1 MNLSDIY
8 SYIDSKKRA
17 VGGLLS
23 EPGLTID
30 KYVSQFREDNKD
42 RLNLQANAYPMAG
55 DRTVLNSPHQ
65 LDQFRKQLADEG
77 ANMAMAAATVWHGS
91 PHKFDKFDSSKIG
104 TGEGAQ
110 AYGHGL
116 YLAEAKDTG
125 QSYANKL
132 TNVDGRAI
140 SDQID
145 GRVRYLNMLKQ
156 QAKDGDINAAKN
168 IPVMEKSLAELQNQ
182 GSLYKVDLP
191 DEHIAKM
198 LDWDQSLRLQ
208 HPDVQRKLGEMGYE
222 TVEPKGRFMPGK
234 SWKGSAIY
242 EDLVNSGKFTPQDLS
257 TEFSKAGIPGI
268 RYLDGGSRGAGA
280 GSSNYVIFPG
290 NEGLLNILER
300 NGQTVNDLLK

>member
-1 MNLSDIY
+1 VGLLADIY
-8 SYIDSKKRA
+8 SYGDGLKRK
-17 VGGLLS
+17 VNGLLADPS
-23 EPGLTID
+23 GTLEQMVGRL
-30 KYVSQFREDNKD
+30 KD
-42 RLNLQANAYPMAG
+42 DQNAMLNLQANAYPMAG
-55 DRTVLNSPHQ
+55 DKTVLNSPAQ
-65 LDQFRKQLADEG
+65 IAGFRRQLADKG
-77 ANMAMAAATVWHGS
+77 ADMAMSAATVWHGS

-198 LDWDQSLRLQ
+198 LDWDKPLSKQPASKESIDKLLSLAGRNSEVGWDAPSNTFPSDLLSLMS
-208 HPDVQRKLGEMGYE
+208 RKLGG
-222 TVEPKGRFMPGK
+222 
-234 SWKGSAIY
+234 
-242 EDLVNSGKFTPQDLS
+242 QDKVAEAMRQQS
-257 TEFSKAGIPGI
+257 IPGI

-280 GSSNYVIFPG
+280 GSSNYVVFPG
-290 NEGLLNILER
+290 NEGLLSILER
-300 NGQTVNDLLK
+300 NGQAIK